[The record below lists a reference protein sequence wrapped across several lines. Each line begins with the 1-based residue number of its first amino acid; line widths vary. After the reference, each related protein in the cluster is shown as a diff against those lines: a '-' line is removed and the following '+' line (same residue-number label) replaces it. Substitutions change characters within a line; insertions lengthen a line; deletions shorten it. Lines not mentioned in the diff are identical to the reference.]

1 MNRAYPPDW
10 LDASEAAYLLSMAE
24 STFRDYVARGIL
36 PAGVALGGKRLW
48 SRSRL
53 NEALDG
59 LANPKERP
67 VADAIKGLRDGQD
80 KKARGHAA

>member
-1 MNRAYPPDW
+1 MTRLYPPDW
-10 LDASEAAYLLSMAE
+10 LDAAEAAYLLSLGE

-36 PAGVALGGKRLW
+36 PAGALVGGKRLW
-48 SRSRL
+48 SRARL

-59 LANPKERP
+59 LATPKERP
-67 VADAIKGLRDGQD
+67 VAEAIRGMRNGQE

>member
-1 MNRAYPPDW
+1 VSRLYPPDW
-10 LDASEAAYLLSMAE
+10 LDAAEAAYLLSLAE

-36 PAGVALGGKRLW
+36 PAGALIGGKRLW
-48 SRSRL
+48 SRARL

-59 LANPKERP
+59 LASPAERP
-67 VADAIKGLRDGQD
+67 VSEAIRGMRHGQD